1 MPRPGTRKPAAERK
15 REDADAISYAFGHWI
30 RLEALA
36 ILAEGQHGVAEM
48 ARSLGISTQR
58 LSGHI
63 DGLYEHGCIEYM
75 GSAPAGAATEHFYR
89 AVVIPR
95 IDDDE
100 FEAMPPYE
108 RRDSL
113 GLVAQAVFA
122 EGLASLRAGMLDD
135 DENARIIG
143 RCVRV
148 DAQGKEEVQ
157 QHILEVY
164 EQLVA
169 IEVES
174 SHRLARSRD
183 SGTTT
188 IVSVTAFKRSRN
200 AAISS
205 EHLSALE
212 IASGRARKPAA
223 SRAKDP
229 VGAVAYACGKAVRI
243 GALEILAEGRVSVV
257 ELANDLGADLK
268 SFSEHI
274 RFLFDRGCIEKAG
287 TEKVRNSTKHFYRGV
302 TLPRLSVEDYR
313 QLTPPQRRDVS
324 ALVLQRIIAGTLA
337 SFRGGQ
343 LEHDE
348 KVQLIWDCLN
358 LDAAGKLAVSRCLE
372 LADAQL
378 LNIEL
383 LNQERLKKGGEEG
396 ISMVA
401 TFLGFER
408 SRPGRPDFGYGS
420 PREI

>member
-48 ARSLGISTQR
+48 ARTLGISTQR

-63 DGLYEHGCIEYM
+63 EGLYEHGCIEYM

-100 FEAMPPYE
+100 FEEMQPYE

-113 GLVAQAVFA
+113 GLVAQAVFS
-122 EGLASLRAGMLDD
+122 EGLASLRAGKLDD

-148 DAQGKEEVQ
+148 DARGKEEVQ

-174 SHRLARSRD
+174 AHRLAKSGE

-188 IVSVTAFKRSRN
+188 IVSVTGFRRSRN
-200 AAISS
+200 AVTSA

-212 IASGRARKPAA
+212 IASGKARKPPS

-229 VGAVAYACGKAVRI
+229 VGAVSYACGKAVRI

-257 ELANDLGADLK
+257 ELASELGADLK

-287 TEKVRNSTKHFYRGV
+287 TEKVRNSTKHFYRAV
-302 TLPRLSVEDYR
+302 TLPRLNVEDYR
-313 QLTPPQRRDVS
+313 QLNPPQRRDVS
-324 ALVLQRIIAGTLA
+324 ALILQRVIAGTLA

-358 LDAAGKLAVSRCLE
+358 LDTAGKLAVSLCLDE
-372 LADAQL
+372 ADAQL
-378 LNIEL
+378 LNIERFSK
-383 LNQERLKKGGEEG
+383 ERLVESREEG
-396 ISMVA
+396 LPMIA
-401 TFLGFER
+401 TLLGFER
-408 SRPGRPDFGYGS
+408 SRSGRPDLGYGS